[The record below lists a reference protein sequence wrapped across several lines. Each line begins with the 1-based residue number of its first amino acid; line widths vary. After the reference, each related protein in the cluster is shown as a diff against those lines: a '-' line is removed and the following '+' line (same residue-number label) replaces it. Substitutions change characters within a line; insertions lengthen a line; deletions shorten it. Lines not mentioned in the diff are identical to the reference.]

1 MKSFV
6 RVHDHPRVKTC
17 ANILRHKTFLPHPDW
32 FKMHGIPLVKIVQKP
47 GEYIVTFPKGYH
59 FGVNLGFC
67 INEAVNVAIP
77 SWINWGK
84 VAGPKCSCPEE
95 LVIFMNFFHSCDKF
109 NQLLYKY
116 FFFFCHSDEEH
127 HQGGCRISMVP
138 FVRKFQ
144 SDRFEKWLK
153 GEEDEMFPANDRQGA
168 APKLPPAPT
177 LEDLLAMSENVSES
191 ILERIEFLDPGGVER
206 RKLEKARFVILS
218 VFLP

>member
-6 RVHDHPRVKTC
+6 RVHGHPRVNSC

-84 VAGPKCSCPEE
+84 VASPKCSCPEE
-95 LVIFMNFFHSCDKF
+95 LVIFMHFFRSCDEF

-116 FFFFCHSDEEH
+116 FFS
-127 HQGGCRISMVP
+127 
-138 FVRKFQ
+138 FVTATR
-144 SDRFEKWLK
+144 SITR
-153 GEEDEMFPANDRQGA
+153 A
-168 APKLPPAPT
+168 AA
-177 LEDLLAMSENVSES
+177 ES
-191 ILERIEFLDPGGVER
+191 PWCP
-206 RKLEKARFVILS
+206 LS
-218 VFLP
+218 ASSSLTGSRSG